1 MKITICGLLLLA
13 LSHAATASELT
24 YKPVNPNFGG
34 NPLNGN
40 YLLGNAQAQNNKK
53 DPDSRRSGYT
63 PPSDLERFAS
73 SLESRLLSQLLTDI
87 EDGSGGSLETND
99 FSVNIVDDGGAL
111 SILITDKNTNGTTE
125 IQVSGLDAGNP

>member
-1 MKITICGLLLLA
+1 MKVSIYSLLLLA
-13 LSHAATASELT
+13 LSHAVAASELT

-40 YLLGNAQAQNNKK
+40 YLLGNAQAQNDKK

-63 PPSDLERFAS
+63 PPSDLERFSS

-87 EDGSGGSLETND
+87 ENGSEGGLETDD
-99 FSVNIVDDGGAL
+99 FSVSIVDDGVGL
-111 SILITDKNTNGTTE
+111 SILITDKNTNETTE
-125 IQVSGLDAGNP
+125 IEVSGLNAGN